1 MSKFVIVNDSRCCA
15 GQRLGALR
23 GLDLNGKLW
32 EASPGRWDPL
42 EDYKLA
48 K

>member
-1 MSKFVIVNDSRCCA
+1 MIVNDRCCA

-32 EASPGRWDPL
+32 EASPGRWDPR